1 MERVS
6 VIIPTYNRRRFLEKA
21 IESVLQQECPH
32 ELIVVDDGSDDGTGQ
47 MISAMGG
54 GIRYFYQS
62 NKGPAAA
69 RNYGIQKATCD
80 LIAFLDSD
88 DQFAPGKLNLQAEA
102 MAHRPDFLVSH
113 TQEIW
118 YRRGRLLNQK
128 KKHRKQQGDIFSQ
141 SLELCAVGM
150 STVMAR
156 RKLFD
161 RVGLFDESLPCCE
174 DFDLWLRVSC
184 RYPFMLVDKP
194 LTIKDGGRQD
204 QLSVRYRVGMDK
216 FRIQSLINLIKS
228 CCLTAEQLELAREE
242 LARKC
247 IILGKGC
254 LKHGRPEGEFYLSLA
269 EKLQKTPEDCFG
281 GGKEL
286 FPGVCNLK

>member
-1 MERVS
+1 MMERVS
-6 VIIPTYNRRRFLEKA
+6 VIIPTYNRRPFLEKA
-21 IESVLQQECPH
+21 IKSVLQQEYPH

-47 MISAMGG
+47 MISTMGG
-54 GIRYFYQS
+54 RIRYFYQS
-62 NKGPAAA
+62 NRGPAAA

-88 DQFAPGKLNLQAEA
+88 DRFAPGKLAFQADA
-102 MAHRPDFLVSH
+102 MARRPDLLVSH

-128 KKHRKQQGDIFSQ
+128 KKHRKRQGDIFSQ

-156 RKLFD
+156 RALFD
-161 RVGLFDESLPCCE
+161 KVGLFDESLPCCE
-174 DFDLWLRVSC
+174 DYDLWLRVSC

-194 LTIKDGGRQD
+194 LTVKEGGRQD

-216 FRIQSLINLIKS
+216 FRIRSLIALIRS
-228 CCLTAEQLELAREE
+228 RCLTAEQQELARRE

-247 IILGKGC
+247 SIFGKGC
-254 LKHGRPEGEFYLSLA
+254 LKHGRPEGELYLSLA
-269 EKLQKTPEDCFG
+269 ERFRTTTADCVSVG
-281 GGKEL
+281 EEL
-286 FPGVCNLK
+286 FSGSRT